1 MPSVRITSPSNPH
14 IRDIISTLRKRPA
27 GGTRVFL
34 AEGVH
39 LLEMAVG
46 ADADIREIFFT
57 DRFENSPEG
66 AALLALLRSGG
77 KQIRCTGV
85 SGQVLN
91 KLAETETPQ
100 GIAALVAARPLSLT
114 HIALGRSPLLVVLDA
129 IQDPGNLGTI
139 IRTSDAA
146 GVDAVIALPG
156 TCDIYMQKTI
166 RSTAGSIF
174 TMPVIESGLGDL
186 AAFLSSHKIRTALAS
201 ADAAVPV
208 FETDLSA
215 PIALVFGNEAR
226 GISDEVRATAD
237 MQLKIPMIGGA
248 ESLNVASSAAVCIY
262 EAVRQRILSGL
273 IRG

>member
-14 IRDIISTLRKRPA
+14 IRDIISTLRKGSA
-27 GGTRVFL
+27 DGARVFL

-46 ADADIREIFFT
+46 ADADIRELFIT
-57 DRFENSPEG
+57 DRFRSSPEG
-66 AALLALLRSGG
+66 AALLGLLSSGG
-77 KQIRCTGV
+77 KKIRYTDV
-85 SGQVLN
+85 SDQVLN

-100 GIAALVAARPLSLT
+100 GIAALVAARPLLLT
-114 HIALGRSPLLVVLDA
+114 NIALGRSPLLVVLDA

-146 GVDAVIALPG
+146 GVDAVITLPG

-174 TMPVIESGLGDL
+174 SMPVIESGPGDL
-186 AAFLSSHKIRTALAS
+186 AAFLSSHKIRTAAAS
-201 ADAAVPV
+201 ADAAVSV
-208 FETDLSA
+208 FETDLSS
-215 PIALVFGNEAR
+215 PVALVFGNEAR
-226 GISDEVRATAD
+226 GISSEVRAAAD
-237 MQLKIPMIGGA
+237 MQLKIPLIGGA